1 MLAPDP
7 RFEQIDGMDGRE
19 FEVQVAEL
27 LELLGYEGVEQ
38 TSYYDKGAD
47 IIASKDGLRVA
58 VQVKRWS
65 HPVDQKSVLQLVNG
79 VRQYECDRGLLV
91 TNSYLTE
98 PAVRTANT
106 WAIEVWDRKKLAEY
120 AEGEPAHLDKS
131 VCAHCGR
138 TVTPGVTKW
147 CLSHPGRYGG
157 FVYCP
162 AHQKRAS
169 RTAS

>member
-1 MLAPDP
+1 MLAPEP
-7 RFEQIDGMDGRE
+7 RFERIDAMDGRE
-19 FEVQVAEL
+19 FEARVAEL
-27 LELLGYEGVEQ
+27 LELLGYDRVEQ

-47 IIASKDGLRVA
+47 ILASKDGLRVA

-65 HPVDQKSVLQLVNG
+65 HPVDQKSVMQLVNG
-79 VRQYECDRGLLV
+79 VKQYECDRGLLV

-106 WAIEVWDRKKLAEY
+106 WEIEVWDRERLAEY
-120 AEGEPAHLDKS
+120 AEGEPAHVDKS

-138 TVTPGVTKW
+138 PVSPGVTRW
-147 CLSHPGRYGG
+147 CLSRPGRYGG
-157 FVYCP
+157 FVYCQG
-162 AHQKRAS
+162 HQKRAS